1 MTCWDQQLLAG
12 EPADAGIAKCSSLL
26 PQTSRI
32 LPCVAMGSM
41 PEGTLCVYC
50 GVHEA
55 GYIIDGCCG
64 PIIDVSSPSK
74 PGWTRL
80 ANGNKAGGEDNRRRR
95 WMCRGCG
102 GKPRNRYT
110 CAQCHRW
117 FCPQCVEA
125 GAHECLKERAHQ
137 PRWDEPQGRIWP
149 CSRTGTLEERIHRFQ
164 QELDRYHEGRKR
176 SEQQQQQQVRSLYCN
191 KCYYAPWAKQ
201 WIARSR
207 QNGITVWGRKRSE
220 QQQRPACDHQR

>member
-1 MTCWDQQLLAG
+1 MAVRVIASLCIAAASGSKLASNVANPVMAFPQASHWCQQHVSSDDS
-12 EPADAGIAKCSSLL
+12 EADDA
-26 PQTSRI
+26 
-32 LPCVAMGSM
+32 
-41 PEGTLCVYC
+41 
-50 GVHEA
+50 
-55 GYIIDGCCG
+55 
-64 PIIDVSSPSK
+64 SSPSK

-176 SEQQQQQQVRSLYCN
+176 SEQQQQVRSLYCN

-201 WIARSR
+201 SWIAWSK